1 LPSRPFT
8 VLFSVDIFLSLELD
22 LDVDIG
28 W

>member
-8 VLFSVDIFLSLELD
+8 VLFSVDIFFSLELD